1 MSNFKKS
8 IIRSNIALAIILGA
22 LLAPVTVWACDS
34 AGPSTHIGKVT
45 ALDAKKMTF
54 TILDAQTRDAITFVA
69 TDLAIINGLKG
80 VNGMIT
86 VNYEEDG
93 DDLTAV
99 GVTF

>member
-1 MSNFKKS
+1 MTELLNLR
-8 IIRSNIALAIILGA
+8 RSSLAMAIILGA
-22 LLAPVTVWACDS
+22 LLAPVSVWACDA
-34 AGPSTHIGKVT
+34 AGPNTHIGKVT
-45 ALDAKKMTF
+45 SVDSKKMTF
-54 TILDAQTRDAITFVA
+54 TILDAQTRDAITFIA
-69 TDLAIINGLKG
+69 TDAAIIDGLKG

>member
-1 MSNFKKS
+1 MVKM
-8 IIRSNIALAIILGA
+8 AVILGA
-22 LLAPVTVWACDS
+22 LIAPISAWACDA

-45 ALDAKKMTF
+45 SVDAKKMTF
-54 TILDAQTRDAITFVA
+54 TIRDAQTSSPITFIA
-69 TDLAIINGLKG
+69 TSADIIEGLKNA
-80 VNGMIT
+80 NGMIT

>member
-1 MSNFKKS
+1 MSKKNS
-8 IIRSNIALAIILGA
+8 MVKMFVILGA
-22 LLAPVTVWACDS
+22 LVMPMSVWACDS
-34 AGPSTHIGKVT
+34 AGPNTHVGKVVSV
-45 ALDAKKMTF
+45 DAKKMTF
-54 TILDAQTRDAITFVA
+54 TISDAETRSPITFVA
-69 TDLAIINGLKG
+69 TSSEIIDGLKG